1 MTRGRCA
8 PVGVNPQTRITKNVI
23 TMSEELIEAEDEEEE
38 QIETHPSM
46 YKYIE
51 EAWEQPREGYMK
63 ELQRKRLKRWRRED
77 NFKRIERPT
86 RLDRARKLGY
96 KAKQGFVLA
105 RTRVRKGNLRKS
117 RPTGGRGPKSM
128 GVKKITPKKNL
139 QWIAEERTSR
149 KYPNLRVLNSYWV
162 GEDGR
167 KKFFEV
173 IMVDP
178 DHPSIEND
186 PDINWICKKDQKGRV
201 FHGKTSAGRK
211 SRGLRSKGK
220 GAEKSRP
227 SEDKTS

>member
-1 MTRGRCA
+1 MA
-8 PVGVNPQTRITKNVI
+8 
-23 TMSEELIEAEDEEEE
+23 EELTEEEE
-38 QIETHPSM
+38 EEELIETHPSM

-51 EAWEQPREGYMK
+51 KAWERPKEGFLK
-63 ELQRKRLKRWRRED
+63 ELQRKRLKRWRRDD

-105 RTRVRKGNLRKS
+105 RAKVRRGNLRKS
-117 RPTGGRGPKSM
+117 RPTGGRGPKRM

-167 KKFFEV
+167 HKYFEV

-186 PDINWICKKDQKGRV
+186 PDINWICEKDEKRRV
-201 FHGKTSAGRK
+201 FKGKTSAGKR
-211 SRGLRSKGK
+211 SRGLKNKGK

-227 SEDKTS
+227 SENKNK

>member
-1 MTRGRCA
+1 M
-8 PVGVNPQTRITKNVI
+8 
-23 TMSEELIEAEDEEEE
+23 AEDVVVEEEE
-38 QIETHPSM
+38 EESMETYPSM

-51 EAWEQPREGYMK
+51 KAWEQPKEGYLK
-63 ELQRKRLKRWRRED
+63 ELQRNRLKQWRRDD

-96 KAKQGFVLA
+96 KAKPGFVLA
-105 RTRVRKGNLRKS
+105 RAKVRRGNLRKK
-117 RPTGGRGPKSM
+117 RPRAGRGPKRM

-149 KYPNLRVLNSYWV
+149 RYPNLRVLNSYWV

-167 KKFFEV
+167 KKYFEV

-178 DHPSIEND
+178 DHPAIQND
-186 PDINWICKKDQKGRV
+186 PDINWICEKDQKGRV
-201 FHGKTSAGRK
+201 FNGKTSAGRK

-220 GAEKSRP
+220 GSEKSRP
-227 SEDKTS
+227 SKEKTS

>member
-1 MTRGRCA
+1 
-8 PVGVNPQTRITKNVI
+8 
-23 TMSEELIEAEDEEEE
+23 
-38 QIETHPSM
+38 M

-51 EAWEQPREGYMK
+51 KAWERPKEGFLK
-63 ELQRKRLKRWRRED
+63 ELQRKRLKRWRRDD

-105 RTRVRKGNLRKS
+105 RAKVRRGNLRKS
-117 RPTGGRGPKSM
+117 RPTGGRGPKRM

-167 KKFFEV
+167 HKYFEV

-186 PDINWICKKDQKGRV
+186 PDINWICEKDEKRRV
-201 FHGKTSAGRK
+201 FKGKTSAGKR
-211 SRGLRSKGK
+211 SRGLKNKGK

-227 SEDKTS
+227 SENKNK

>member
-1 MTRGRCA
+1 MCPHLGESINGNQRDIMA
-8 PVGVNPQTRITKNVI
+8 EDVVG
-23 TMSEELIEAEDEEEE
+23 EDEEEE
-38 QIETHPSM
+38 SMETYPSM

-51 EAWEQPREGYMK
+51 KAWEQPKEGYLK
-63 ELQRKRLKRWRRED
+63 ELQRKRLKQWRRDD

-96 KAKQGFVLA
+96 KAKPGFVVA
-105 RTRVRKGNLRKS
+105 RAKVRRGNLRKT
-117 RPTGGRGPKSM
+117 RPTRGRGPKRM
-128 GVKKITPKKNL
+128 GVKKITPNKNL

-149 KYPNLRVLNSYWV
+149 RYPNLRVLNSYWV

-167 KKFFEV
+167 RKYFEV

-186 PDINWICKKDQKGRV
+186 SDINWICEKDQKGRV
-201 FHGKTSAGRK
+201 FDGKTSAGQK
-211 SRGLRSKGK
+211 ARGLRSKGK

-227 SEDKTS
+227 SKDKNS